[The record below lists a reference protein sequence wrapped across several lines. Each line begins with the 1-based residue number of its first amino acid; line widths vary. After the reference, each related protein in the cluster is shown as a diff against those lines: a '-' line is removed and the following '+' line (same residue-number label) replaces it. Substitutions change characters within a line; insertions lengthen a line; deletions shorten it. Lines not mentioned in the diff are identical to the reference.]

1 MLILAFIIPEIVLA
15 GFFGRFMKRLQI
27 KIQDSKA
34 LSATV
39 VEESFSNVRT
49 VKAFSTES
57 VEHSKYGSY
66 NNVIYRL
73 GYNKACA
80 YGIFMWFTQI
90 FVYGCIIAILLV
102 GAKLIQEGHLSIG
115 SITAFL
121 LYLIQLLMNFMML
134 TGLLGSV
141 MAVIGASVKIVQIL
155 EHVPLMN
162 VRGGKSIHSIEG
174 HIEIRNLTFSYPAK
188 QDVKIL
194 SGISLDIE
202 KGKVIALV
210 GQSGS
215 GKTTIIS
222 MIERFYDPQEGGVF
236 LDGQNIKD
244 LDPVWYHKNVALVSQ
259 EPVLFSG
266 SIRENIIYG
275 LDSSAANESD
285 MIQATKMAYA
295 YDFITDKVKFPLG
308 FDTLVG
314 ERGIQLSGGQKQRI
328 AIARALVR
336 KPKILLLDEATSAL
350 DAESEHQVQK
360 ALDDLIKNSGQT
372 IIVIAHRLST
382 IRDADK
388 IVVLQSGEIMEMGSH
403 EELLRKGEFY
413 KALVERQ
420 LNQLSDS

>member
-1 MLILAFIIPEIVLA
+1 
-15 GFFGRFMKRLQI
+15 
-27 KIQDSKA
+27 
-34 LSATV
+34 
-39 VEESFSNVRT
+39 VRT
-49 VKAFSTES
+49 VKAFSTEGE
-57 VEHSKYGSY
+57 EHSKYAHY
-66 NNVIYRL
+66 NNIIYRL
-73 GYNKACA
+73 GYNKACG
-80 YGIFMWFTQI
+80 YGVFMWFTQI
-90 FVYGCIIAILLV
+90 FVYGAIIAILLV
-102 GAKLIQEGHLSIG
+102 GSKLIQEGHLSIG

-141 MAVIGASVKIVQIL
+141 MAVIGASVKIVQII

-162 VRGGKSIHSIEG
+162 VRGGRSIHKIEG
-174 HIEIRNLTFSYPAK
+174 HIEIKNLTFAYPAK
-188 QDVKIL
+188 NDVKIL

-202 KGKVIALV
+202 KGKVFALV

-215 GKTTIIS
+215 GKSTIIS
-222 MIERFYDPQEGGVF
+222 MIERFYDPQDGGVF
-236 LDGQNIKD
+236 LDGENIKD
-244 LDPVWYHKNVALVSQ
+244 LDPIWYHKNVALVSQ

-266 SIRENIIYG
+266 SIRENIMYG
-275 LDSSAANESD
+275 LGSD
-285 MIQATKMAYA
+285 ATEADLIHASKMAYA

-328 AIARALVR
+328 AIARALIR
-336 KPKILLLDEATSAL
+336 KPKVLLLDEATSAL

-382 IRDADK
+382 IKDADK
-388 IVVLQSGEIMEMGSH
+388 IVVLQHGEIMEMGSH

-420 LNQLSDS
+420 LNQLVDS